1 MTEPIL
7 FLVLVAAGA
16 AAVAYY
22 ARVAARQ
29 RRRAEQLRERAET
42 LSQQLRAAE
51 QFVGRIAASVTSS
64 TAEPAEP
71 ADAPAL
77 PPQLAGT
84 PLAQALTGLSEETR
98 NAVALLER
106 RAEKRSEE
114 RAAAIQQTADA
125 QVADARRESVDVA
138 RATVRAFASS
148 LVQRA
153 KNLSRSVSAGV
164 RKVHISDEAYATLN
178 EIDHLSQ
185 QMLLIA
191 SGFSVLAGDKL
202 SARWRATTLTDIVR
216 AAMGRVEGY
225 ERVQH
230 PEMETLAVESR
241 AVEAVIHT
249 LAVLLSN
256 ALRYSPP
263 AARVHVT
270 LDHGHN
276 AAFLIVDDAGLRMD
290 DERVLWARKVLSGEQ
305 RDDITALGAYPQT
318 GLRVAAA
325 LAKDYGFRVDITT
338 PNIYG
343 GTRAV
348 IVLPQ
353 NLLTS
358 PEAARSVPSRT
369 AARTRAALPGQQ
381 TPAAPQRTRPEPA
394 TTTASGLTVR
404 KRAPRNAASGSAS
417 ASAVGSASAS
427 ASASAEPGTQ
437 AAPAAKPAAP
447 SVQPGTPGVA
457 ASWMAG
463 TRRGRNHHHSSTPR
477 TEEGR

>member
-1 MTEPIL
+1 MTELIL
-7 FLVLVAAGA
+7 FLALVAVGA
-16 AAVAYY
+16 AAVTYY
-22 ARVAARQ
+22 ARVAARR
-29 RRRAEQLRERAET
+29 RRRAERLQERAET

-51 QFVGRIAASVTSS
+51 QYVGRVTASVASPTTEPV
-64 TAEPAEP
+64 TAPV
-71 ADAPAL
+71 L

-84 PLAQALTGLSEETR
+84 PLAHALTALSEETR
-98 NAVALLER
+98 NAVALAER
-106 RAEKRSEE
+106 RAEERSEQ
-114 RAAAIQQTADA
+114 RAAGIQKAADA
-125 QVADARRESVDVA
+125 RVADARRESVDVA

-358 PEAARSVPSRT
+358 PESVRSAQAR
-369 AARTRAALPGQQ
+369 AARTRAVLPAQQ
-381 TPAAPQRTRPEPA
+381 TQSAPERTRPEPS

-404 KRAPRNAASGSAS
+404 RRAPRTAASGSAS
-417 ASAVGSASAS
+417 AG
-427 ASASAEPGTQ
+427 PGTQ
-437 AAPAAKPAAP
+437 AASAAKPAAP
-447 SVQPGTPGVA
+447 SVQPGSPGVA

-463 TRRGRNHHHSSTPR
+463 TRRGRDHHSTSTPR

>member
-1 MTEPIL
+1 MTELIL
-7 FLVLVAAGA
+7 FLALVAVGA
-16 AAVAYY
+16 AAVAYC

-29 RRRAEQLRERAET
+29 RRRAEQFQERAET

-51 QFVGRIAASVTSS
+51 QFVGRVTAAVASPT
-64 TAEPAEP
+64 TEPVP
-71 ADAPAL
+71 APVL

-84 PLAQALTGLSEETR
+84 PLAHALSGLSEETR
-98 NAVALLER
+98 NVVALLER
-106 RAEKRSEE
+106 RAEERSEQ
-114 RAAAIQQTADA
+114 RAAEIQQAADA

-249 LAVLLSN
+249 LSVLLSN

-358 PEAARSVPSRT
+358 PESVRTAQARA
-369 AARTRAALPGQQ
+369 AARTKAVLPAQQ
-381 TPAAPQRTRPEPA
+381 TRSAPERTRPEPSA
-394 TTTASGLTVR
+394 TTASGLTVR
-404 KRAPRNAASGSAS
+404 KRAPRTATSGAD
-417 ASAVGSASAS
+417 SAS
-427 ASASAEPGTQ
+427 ASASAEPGAQ
-437 AAPAAKPAAP
+437 GAPAAQPAAP
-447 SVQPGTPGVA
+447 SVQPGSPGVA

-463 TRRGRNHHHSSTPR
+463 TRRGRDHHSSTPR